1 MNGTIKFSAV
11 QSSVNV
17 LPDGRVRTKDA
28 AAYLGLAEKTL
39 AMMRSKGTGPPF
51 VKRGKVFYFVDDLDA
66 WVQAGR
72 AQSTA
77 QARAAT

>member
-1 MNGTIKFSAV
+1 MNAIKKSYAI
-11 QSSVNV
+11 QLSVNV
-17 LPDGRVRTKDA
+17 LPDGRVGTKDA

-39 AMMRSKGTGPPF
+39 AIMRSKGKGPPF
-51 VKRGKVFYFVDDLDA
+51 VKRGKVFYFIDDLDA